1 MSRQKDMYERAAM
14 NIFYSE
20 CYTEPGEPC
29 LDWDD
34 LTKEEKRSY
43 YEEAANSNDYSDVE
57 DD

>member
-1 MSRQKDMYERAAM
+1 MYERAAM

-20 CYTEPGEPC
+20 CYSEPGEPC